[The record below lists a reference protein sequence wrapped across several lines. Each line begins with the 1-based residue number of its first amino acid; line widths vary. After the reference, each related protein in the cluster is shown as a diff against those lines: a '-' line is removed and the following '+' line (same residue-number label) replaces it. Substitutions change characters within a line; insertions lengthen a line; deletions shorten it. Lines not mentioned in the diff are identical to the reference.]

1 MTKKTKAPPRP
12 KVRSV
17 SAWIVTAGRADRECQ
32 VLDISPV
39 GAKVVVEASASVP
52 ERFELA
58 FFQSVDSSQQPF
70 DEFPGSRIRRL
81 RPRHRRQCQ

>member
-39 GAKVVVEASASVP
+39 GAKVVIEASASVP

-58 FFQSVDSSQQPF
+58 FFQSVDQ
-70 DEFPGSRIRRL
+70 RRVCEVVWRTGKVL
-81 RPRHRRQCQ
+81 GVRFVT